1 MRISR
6 ATERQFSIA
15 ATGVLCLGVLLIPT
29 YLTLVSWAA
38 SDASSVHISD
48 AEPYYRK
55 QVQPFFRLPKEAKID
70 EVKTGG
76 DYFPEGH
83 TITFTL
89 PDSRTPGEW
98 LKETWSSNGLPA
110 KDWMAKRGEYR
121 IEWVDRKA
129 KERYEVPHSTK
140 WGGRRLLHL
149 DRNRFMLQIHG
160 TSEMP

>member
-1 MRISR
+1 MRIPR

-15 ATGVLCLGVLLIPT
+15 ATGVLALGVLLIPL
-29 YLTLVSWAA
+29 YLTFVSRAA

-83 TITFTL
+83 TITFSL
-89 PDSRTPGEW
+89 PDSHSPGEW
-98 LKETWSSNGLPA
+98 LEKTWTSNGLPV
-110 KDWMAKRGEYR
+110 KDWMAKSGEYR
-121 IEWVDRKA
+121 IEWVNRKA
-129 KERYEVPHSTK
+129 KEPYEVPHSTK
-140 WGGRRLLHL
+140 WGVRRLVHL
-149 DRNRFMLQIHG
+149 AGSLFTLQISD
-160 TSEMP
+160 TPQMP